1 MQISRKIARSNTG
14 RRFVIGDIHGC
25 YKTLH
30 VLLFDQL
37 DLNRQD
43 QLFLLGDYID
53 KGPRNKP
60 VLDLIINLIAE
71 DFQVFPLKGNHEH
84 FLLRDLEYNAL
95 PSNSHRLGD
104 LISSK
109 DLLATYNRIDH
120 KYIEFMEGLP
130 MYYELEDFILV
141 HAGLDFTLENPFSDV
156 DSMMYIRRFTVD
168 QSKIGGKILIHG
180 HTPVTR
186 DVIEQSV
193 AHCYEAGYINLDNGC
208 VLKIKSSGRGL
219 PGYGQLCA
227 LELNSMQLHW
237 QENID

>member
-1 MQISRKIARSNTG
+1 MKLGRKIARSNTG

-25 YKTLH
+25 YKTFH

-37 DLNRQD
+37 DLTRQD

-53 KGPRNKP
+53 KGPRNKH
-60 VLDLIINLIAE
+60 VLDLIINLIDE

-95 PSNSHRLGD
+95 PSNTHRLGD

-109 DLLATYNRIDH
+109 DLLATCNRIDY
-120 KYIEFMEGLP
+120 KYIEFIEGLP
-130 MYYELEDFILV
+130 MYYELEDFLLV
-141 HAGLDFTLENPFSDV
+141 HAGLDFGLEDPLSDA

-168 QSKIGGKILIHG
+168 QSKIAGKILIHG
-180 HTPVTR
+180 HTPVTK

-193 AHCYEAGYINLDNGC
+193 SRCFETGVINLDNGC
-208 VLKIKSSGRGL
+208 VLKIRSSGNGL
-219 PGYGQLCA
+219 QGYGQLCA
-227 LELNSMQLHW
+227 LELNSMQLYW